1 MEKQYKNCQSC
12 GMPLNKDP
20 QHGGT
25 NADGTRSGK
34 YCSYCYQDGA
44 FTQADFTAQ
53 EMKAYC
59 TEKMVEMKIPRLFAR
74 FLAMGIPKLERW
86 RN

>member
-1 MEKQYKNCQSC
+1 
-12 GMPLNKDP
+12 MPMKKDP
-20 QHGGT
+20 QNGGT
-25 NADGTRSGK
+25 NADGSK
-34 YCSYCYQDGA
+34 SVMYCSYCYPNGA

-53 EMKAYC
+53 QMKAFC
-59 TEKMVEMKIPRLFAR
+59 TEKMIEMKIPRLLAK